1 MATEF
6 LHLPKIPLHATP
18 ARERGPHA
26 QAGTNPLA
34 SGAQELRAHALQTP
48 VTGNAHCSVG
58 KHSQAAT
65 GAESKTGSKAS
76 SSSTSDEGDHMTA
89 GSGFQASLC
98 VSTTCAAL

>member
-26 QAGTNPLA
+26 QAGTNPPA

-98 VSTTCAAL
+98 VSTTCAAQ